1 MEISYNNQRN
11 KKVLAFLVWGQERGG
26 QILEIAQKTAKKK
39 RRKGHFIRDL
49 KKQWPLHL
57 MVIPGVIFVIIFIYL
72 PIYGLVMAFQR
83 FTVMDTF
90 ATARWVGLE
99 NFRIIAQDS
108 FFWDSV
114 WNTIGI
120 SLLKM
125 LFGFVA
131 PIILAIQIHEMKAGR
146 LKKTI
151 QSISYLPHFLS
162 WVILGGMMITW
173 LSSNGLINQIL
184 QLFGGANPPQN
195 HLLNADAYWFIAA
208 ISEVWKS
215 AGWGTILYL
224 AALSKVDPTYYEA
237 AKIDGASRLQ
247 MIRHITIPS
256 LKFIISINLVLTISG
271 LLGSN
276 LDQTMVLQNP
286 VNQPASEVIS
296 TYVFRMALVQGDF
309 SYATAVGLATSVV
322 ALVLLL
328 LTTAVSKKLNDNE
341 SIL

>member
-1 MEISYNNQRN
+1 
-11 KKVLAFLVWGQERGG
+11 LAKQGR
-26 QILEIAQKTAKKK
+26 
-39 RRKGHFIRDL
+39 FIKDL

-57 MVIPGVIFVIIFIYL
+57 MVIPGIIAVIIFVYI

-83 FTVMDTF
+83 FTVLDTF
-90 ATARWVGLE
+90 ATARWVGFE
-99 NFRIIAQDS
+99 NFRIILNDS

-114 WNTIGI
+114 WNTLGI
-120 SLLKM
+120 SFLKI
-125 LFGFVA
+125 LFGFFA

-173 LSSNGLINQIL
+173 LSTNGLINQIL
-184 QLFGGANPPQN
+184 QLFGGASPPQN
-195 HLLNADAYWFIAA
+195 HLLNTGSYWWIAA
-208 ISEVWKS
+208 ISDMWKN

-224 AALSKVDPTYYEA
+224 AAMSKVDPTYYEA
-237 AKIDGASRLQ
+237 AKIDGANRLQ

-256 LKFIISINLVLTISG
+256 LKFIISLNLVLTISG

-276 LDQTMVLQNP
+276 LDQTLVLQNP
-286 VNQPASEVIS
+286 VNQPVSEVIS
-296 TYVFRMALVQGDF
+296 SYVFRMGITQGDF
-309 SYATAVGLATSVV
+309 SYATAVGLGTSVIS
-322 ALVLLL
+322 LILLL
-328 LTTAVSKKLNDNE
+328 ITTTVSKKLNDNQ

>member
-1 MEISYNNQRN
+1 M
-11 KKVLAFLVWGQERGG
+11 
-26 QILEIAQKTAKKK
+26 
-39 RRKGHFIRDL
+39 RDL
-49 KKQWPLHL
+49 KKQWPLHI
-57 MVIPGVIFVIIFIYL
+57 MVLPGIIFVAIFVYI
-72 PIYGLVMAFQR
+72 PIWGLLIAFQR
-83 FTVMDTF
+83 FRVLDTF
-90 ATARWVGLE
+90 ATAPWIGLE
-99 NFRIIAQDS
+99 NFRIIMQDS

-120 SLLKM
+120 SALKM

-162 WVILGGMMITW
+162 WVILGGMMLTW
-173 LSSNGLINQIL
+173 LSTNGLVNQLL

-195 HLLNADAYWFIAA
+195 HLLNTGAYWWIAA
-208 ISEVWKS
+208 ISDMWKN

-237 AKIDGASRLQ
+237 AKIDGANRLQ
-247 MIRHITIPS
+247 MIRHITLPS
-256 LKFIISINLVLTISG
+256 LKFIISLNLVLTISG

-276 LDQTMVLQNP
+276 LDQTLVLQNP
-286 VNQPASEVIS
+286 VNQPVSEVIS
-296 TYVFRMALVQGDF
+296 SYVFRMGITQGDF
-309 SYATAVGLATSVV
+309 SYATAVGLGISVIS
-322 ALVLLL
+322 LMLLL
-328 LTTAVSKKLNDNE
+328 ITTTISKKLNDNQ